1 MLIIGGKLTNTSST
15 TCDIPKIGG
24 QHNMW
29 LGQESFDYSDST
41 TRDPVWWHAP
51 WDNIT
56 EYRVPDLI
64 ATRIGGG

>member
-1 MLIIGGKLTNTSST
+1 
-15 TCDIPKIGG
+15 
-24 QHNMW
+24 MW